1 MALAPGERKL
11 LQLTDK
17 LISEAK
23 SAKER
28 LGLHSKWEEY
38 RRVRE
43 GSGLWK
49 GSRPPHFEAN
59 LPGNY
64 LDRKIAALTE
74 SKPEVMVTSR
84 RKDFSAPASILNSTV
99 DALWDHLRIQQKQKT
114 AADNAGTCGT
124 VGYLVEWDPDAMYGR
139 GDIVLKIIPPE
150 AIGLDP
156 AVTCV
161 EELPDAEYVWWED
174 WPSLEWLAEKYPGR
188 GSEVQADIGTSSYPS
203 SMGASRR
210 RISGPLRLGS
220 REKGSGVLP
229 RARMRTFW
237 RRDLSRNPQG
247 DYLYPGGRRIVR
259 AGDVILSDGPNPY
272 WDGTCPLDLWAW
284 NTRSGTPW
292 GDGDIKSVR
301 KLGEAFN
308 RLGDLL
314 IRNAILNNNVWIV
327 GDFDA
332 LEPKEWNKLDNLEA
346 LVVKK
351 RFGRDLRRDPP
362 PNMPPYYFQLLSFIP
377 SIMETMTGLKD
388 IAPGGRPQSAPSMG
402 ALEAYQQAS
411 QSLIRSVSFNLENT
425 MRSVGQKLI
434 SRIIQFYTSDRVF
447 DIVGPSG
454 EFMQYAF
461 ERSKLL
467 KTNEGNQIM
476 VTNQQ
481 EHREFLSEFSYLV
494 VPNSGLASN
503 KIQRALIFQQ
513 LAQAGLVDGLSVLKA
528 LGPEIVPDAEGAHQR
543 AQAEMAKKAEMGVGP
558 NGKRVKSNRSGTQ
571 VSLG

>member
-1 MALAPGERKL
+1 MAFAPGERKL

-28 LGLHSKWEEY
+28 LGLPAKWEEY

-74 SKPEVMVTSR
+74 CKPEVMVSSR
-84 RKDFSAPASILNSTV
+84 RKDYSAPATILNETV
-99 DALWDHLRIQQKQKT
+99 QALWGHLNMQQKQKT
-114 AADNAGTCGT
+114 AADNAGTTGT
-124 VGYLVEWDPDAMYGR
+124 VGYLVEWDPDALCGR
-139 GDIVLKIIPPE
+139 GDMVVKILPPE

-161 EELPDAEYVWWED
+161 EDMADAEYVWWED
-174 WPSLEWLAEKYPGR
+174 WPSLEWLEEKYPGR
-188 GSEVQADIGTSSYPS
+188 GGLVQPDVGSSSYPS
-203 SMGASRR
+203 AVGTARR
-210 RISGPLRLGS
+210 RISGPMRLAS
-220 REKGSGVLP
+220 RDKGSSVMP

-237 RRDLSRNPQG
+237 RRDLSKDING
-247 DYLYPGGRRIVR
+247 DYLYPGGRKIVR
-259 AGDVILSDGPNPY
+259 AGDIILSDGPNPY

-292 GDGDIKSVR
+292 GDGDIKAIR
-301 KLGEAFN
+301 KAGEAFN

-314 IRNAILNNNVWIV
+314 MRNAILNNNVWIV

-332 LEPKEWNKLDNLEA
+332 LEAKEWNKLDNLEA

-377 SIMETMTGLKD
+377 SIMEVMVGLKD
-388 IAPGGRPQSAPSMG
+388 ISPGGRAPSAPSMG

-411 QSLIRSVSFNLENT
+411 QSLIRSINFNLETT
-425 MRSVGQKLI
+425 MRRVGQKLL
-434 SRIIQFYTSDRVF
+434 SRIVQFYTADRVF

-454 EFMQYAF
+454 DFMQYVF
-461 ERSKLL
+461 ERGKLL
-467 KTNEGNQIM
+467 KTTEGRQIM

-481 EHREFLSEFSYLV
+481 EHRDFLSEFSYLV

-503 KIQRALIFQQ
+503 RIQRALIFQQ

-528 LGPEIVPDAEGAHQR
+528 LGPELVPDAENAFER
-543 AQAEMAKKAEMGVGP
+543 AQAEQAKKAQMGIDSSGR
-558 NGKRVKSNRSGTQ
+558 RVKSNRSGTQ
-571 VSLG
+571 LGLG